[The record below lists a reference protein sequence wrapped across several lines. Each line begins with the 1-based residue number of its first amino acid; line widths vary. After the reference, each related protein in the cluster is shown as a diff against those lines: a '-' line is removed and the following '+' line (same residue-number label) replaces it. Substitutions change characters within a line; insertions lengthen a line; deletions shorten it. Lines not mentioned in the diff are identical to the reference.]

1 MTPQRRPFH
10 RAGLLALLGV
20 FSVLCL
26 LFGGATQAQTPA
38 SPAATATR
46 PALANAAEY
55 RLGSG
60 DTVRISVYQSPDLT
74 VDARISE
81 SGQLSYPL
89 LGTIKL
95 GGLSVAA
102 AERLIADGLKNGNFV
117 RAPQVSV
124 FVTQVRGNQ
133 ASVLGQVNRPGRF
146 PLEAPDLRLSDL
158 LAMAGGISVSGA
170 DSVILVGARDGQRI
184 RKEVEL
190 ARLFGSAESDA
201 DLLVLHGD
209 VLFVER
215 APIAYIYG
223 EVQRPGPMRLERGL
237 TVMQALATGGG
248 LTQRGTEKGL
258 RLHRKT
264 AGGKLQVLEPAM
276 DEALRDGDV
285 VYVRES
291 LF

>member
-1 MTPQRRPFH
+1 MTPSRQLTQRG
-10 RAGLLALLGV
+10 GLLALLCL
-20 FSVLCL
+20 FSLLCL
-26 LFGGATQAQTPA
+26 FFSEAAHAQATTPSAA
-38 SPAATATR
+38 S
-46 PALANAAEY
+46 AAEY
-55 RLGSG
+55 RLGAG

-74 VDARISE
+74 LDARIGE

-102 AERLIADGLKNGNFV
+102 AEKLIADGLKNGNFV
-117 RAPQVSV
+117 RSPQVSV

-158 LAMAGGISVSGA
+158 LAIAGGISISGA
-170 DSVILVGARDGQRI
+170 DSVILVGTRDGQRI
-184 RKEVEL
+184 RKEIEL
-190 ARLFGSAESDA
+190 ASIFGSSESNA
-201 DLLVLHGD
+201 DMLVLNGD

-215 APIAYIYG
+215 APVAYIYG

-264 AGGKLQVLEPAM
+264 TSGKLQVLEPAM
-276 DEALRDGDV
+276 DEPLRDGDV